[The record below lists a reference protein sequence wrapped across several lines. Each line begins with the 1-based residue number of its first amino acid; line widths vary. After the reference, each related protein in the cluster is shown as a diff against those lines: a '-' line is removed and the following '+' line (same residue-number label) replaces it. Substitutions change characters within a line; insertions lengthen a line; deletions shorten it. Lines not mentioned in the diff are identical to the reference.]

1 MSRAVI
7 PAGVERQDRHDLV
20 ILEGRCAMGVKGV
33 DGFQAPGLTFF
44 PFGLLCDGRLP
55 IRGKDQAGTC
65 VGRF

>member
-1 MSRAVI
+1 
-7 PAGVERQDRHDLV
+7 
-20 ILEGRCAMGVKGV
+20 MGVKGV